1 MQKPR
6 RIISFLL
13 GLMMVLPVAAFSGSE
28 AAAAQVNYRNAIILA
43 REALWRDIDS
53 GAAGSASVA
62 IMDNGKIVYS
72 EAFGMAD
79 REKGRLADRS
89 TLFNIGSVSKEFCAV
104 AIMSLVD
111 EGKVSLDERVVRYL
125 PEFTM
130 ADLRYKDITVR
141 MLLNHS
147 SGIPGTNWVNGM
159 GFALDADY
167 QAETL
172 DSLSR
177 LHLKFAPGE
186 FATYCNDGFTLAEL
200 VVERVS
206 GKDFMDFV
214 SEKILKPLSLEG
226 TGLSVGRWKDKP
238 GAAYYD
244 PLSGKREP
252 SEVVSI
258 LAAGGLASTAEDL
271 CRFAYM
277 FSGEGTQVLSG
288 ASLEEMR
295 KEQSSIEK
303 REFGAPGWSFGLGW
317 DLTEL
322 SPFKESGIQ
331 VLGKGGN
338 TGCYTA
344 QILVAPDQKLS
355 VAIVEAGAF
364 LPATYTAIR
373 IMEAAL
379 VEKAAMLERQM
390 AEAAPPEPQPAS
402 QAAPPEPQPIPP
414 EYADFGGYYAAS
426 GAIMKMGFDF
436 TKNLLET
443 TLIYQGVEIP
453 RPAYTYHEGVFQG
466 GAGDPIRLVKVH
478 GKPYVVTKSVFGDEI
493 GAQRLEAPDKPASLA
508 TDIDKKLWL
517 RRNIGP
523 FEGRSMALFNPFVV
537 SHAIPALPGY
547 IDFDGIKKVQSPT
560 TAIPAANYSRDQTEL
575 SLVDKAGQ
583 TWAFLSYKW
592 MSPAEAAP
600 SLRRGETSLT
610 IGGEG
615 YNEWL
620 IAGEDLSL
628 SFGKPERGRVIVFS
642 PERSPIYDSVLD
654 EGKVRVGAGSLIEVA
669 GMPGDAFVL
678 KTESPPLWSLDDTLN
693 TFEMPDV
700 DVSPDGKRVAYTV
713 SRTVMNDTQ
722 SASMLQVYCA
732 DTDSKN
738 TVQLTK
744 ADAYC
749 YGVQWSPDGKQ
760 IAFMSVQS
768 GKNEIWLVPAAG
780 GEAVQLTHVATGVYM
795 YRWSRDGTFI
805 SYLAPDLPAQE
816 KKEALVRTGD
826 AIVVDENDPMAHI
839 WTVSTQGN
847 PSGEHEAHQITHGDF
862 SVSSWDWSPDGAYL
876 TFARQAHLTPLYEYP
891 TTLSRLDMGSG
902 LITDLVLPEERSNYG
917 SIRYSPDGN
926 WIAYSTSHAFFNLM
940 DVSVLPSSGGQ
951 SRILAKDQDQSLL
964 LNSLGLLGWSPD
976 GKYLYLSNVR
986 GTKVAITALPTDGG
1000 VARDIL
1006 TRGYI
1011 AGGRMNSSQSMLGLV
1026 MEDFSTPQE
1035 VYVAALSGN
1044 RDLDP
1049 GRASNL
1055 NTHLPREKAWESEV
1069 LRWTAPDGLIHR
1081 RRFDL
1086 SGRQRTGQEISPGGG
1101 NPWRSRG
1108 FVLSVLSGRPD
1119 LAHFSRWGS
1128 RLTGLRLAQA

>member
-13 GLMMVLPVAAFSGSE
+13 GLMMVLPVAAFSGTE
-28 AAAAQVNYRNAIILA
+28 AAGAQVNYRNAIILA

-130 ADLRYKDITVR
+130 ADLRYRDITVR

-295 KEQSSIEK
+295 KEQPSIEK
-303 REFGAPGWSFGLGW
+303 REFGAPGWPFGLGW

-322 SPFKESGIQ
+322 SPFEESGIQ

-379 VEKAAMLERQM
+379 VEKAAMPERLM
-390 AEAAPPEPQPAS
+390 AEAAPPEPQPAQPKS
-402 QAAPPEPQPIPP
+402 QSMPPEPQPIPP
-414 EYADFGGYYAAS
+414 EYADFGGYYTAS

-478 GKPYVVTKSVFGDEI
+478 GRPYVVTKSVFGDDI

-583 TWAFLSYKW
+583 TWALLSYKW

-642 PERSPIYDSVLD
+642 PKRSPIYDSVLD
-654 EGKVRVGAGSLIEVA
+654 EGKVRVSAGSLIEVA
-669 GMPGDAFVL
+669 GMPGDAFAL
-678 KTESPPLWSLDDTLN
+678 KAESPPAWTLDDTLN
-693 TFEMPDV
+693 SFEMPDV

-722 SASMLQVYCA
+722 SASLTQIYCA
-732 DTDSKN
+732 DIDGKN

-749 YGVQWSPDGKQ
+749 YGAQWSPDGKQ

-805 SYLAPDLPAQE
+805 SYLAPDPQAPG
-816 KKEALVRTGD
+816 KKEALARTGD

-839 WTVSTQGN
+839 WIVSTQGN
-847 PSGEHEAHQITHGDF
+847 PSGQPEAHQITHGDF

-876 TFARQAHLTPLYEYP
+876 TFARQSHLTPLYEYP
-891 TTLSRLDMGSG
+891 TTISRLDMGSG
-902 LITDLVLPEERSNYG
+902 LITDLVPPVERSNYG

-986 GTKVAITALPTDGG
+986 GYQSRHNRPAHGWRGSPRHTHAGLYRRRQDEQQPVHARPGDGG
-1000 VARDIL
+1000 FFHPTGSL
-1006 TRGYI
+1006 C
-1011 AGGRMNSSQSMLGLV
+1011 GGAFGKPGPRSWPGEQSQYPS
-1026 MEDFSTPQE
+1026 
-1035 VYVAALSGN
+1035 
-1044 RDLDP
+1044 
-1049 GRASNL
+1049 
-1055 NTHLPREKAWESEV
+1055 
-1069 LRWTAPDGLIHR
+1069 
-1081 RRFDL
+1081 
-1086 SGRQRTGQEISPGGG
+1086 SPGESLGVG
-1101 NPWRSRG
+1101 SPA
-1108 FVLSVLSGRPD
+1108 VDRP
-1119 LAHFSRWGS
+1119 
-1128 RLTGLRLAQA
+1128 

>member
-1 MQKPR
+1 MRRNTHIMQKPR

-13 GLMMVLPVAAFSGSE
+13 GLIMVFPVAAFSGSE
-28 AAAAQVNYRNAIILA
+28 TGAAQDSFRKAIILA

-62 IMDNGKIVYS
+62 IMDDGKIVYS

-79 REKGRLADRS
+79 REKGRLADRD

-130 ADLRYKDITVR
+130 ADPRYKDITVR

-167 QAETL
+167 KAETL
-172 DSLSR
+172 DTLSR

-206 GKDFMDFV
+206 GKDFIDFV
-214 SEKILKPLSLEG
+214 SERILKPLSLED
-226 TGLSVGRWKDKP
+226 TGLSIGLWKDKP

-244 PLSGKREP
+244 PSSGKKEP

-277 FSGEGTQVLSG
+277 FSGDGKQILTS
-288 ASLEEMR
+288 ASLAEMR
-295 KEQSSIEK
+295 KEQPSAEK
-303 REFGAPGWSFGLGW
+303 REFGAPGWPFGLGW

-322 SPFKESGIQ
+322 SPFKEGGIQ

-338 TGCYTA
+338 TGRYTA
-344 QILVAPDQKLS
+344 QILVAPDRKLS

-364 LPATYTAIR
+364 PPATYTAIR

-379 VEKAAMLERQM
+379 VEKDAMSERQM
-390 AEAAPPEPQPAS
+390 AEAAPQELQPALP
-402 QAAPPEPQPIPP
+402 AAQSMSPEPQPIPP
-414 EYADFGGYYAAS
+414 EYADFGGYYTAS

-436 TKNLLET
+436 AKNILET

-453 RPAYTYHEGVFQG
+453 RPAYMYHEGVFQG
-466 GAGDPIRLVKVH
+466 SAGDPIRLVKVH
-478 GKPYVVTKSVFGDEI
+478 GKPYAITESVFGDEI
-493 GAQRLEAPDKPASLA
+493 GAQRLKALDKPLILK

-560 TAIPAANYSRDQTEL
+560 TAITTANYSRDQTEL
-575 SLVDKAGQ
+575 SLVDKGGQ
-583 TWAFLSYKW
+583 TWAYLSYKL

-600 SLRRGETSLT
+600 SLRRGDTSLT

-615 YNEWL
+615 YNEWF
-620 IAGEDLSL
+620 IAGEDLDL
-628 SFGKPERGRVIVFS
+628 SFTKPEQGRIIVFS

-654 EGKVRVGAGSLIEVA
+654 KGKVRVGFGSLIEVA
-669 GMPGDAFVL
+669 GMPGDVFAL
-678 KTESPPLWSLDDTLN
+678 KAESPPLWTLDDTLN

-700 DVSPDGKRVAYTV
+700 DVSPDGKKIAYTV
-713 SRTVMNDTQ
+713 SRTVMTDTQ
-722 SASMLQVYCA
+722 SASLTQIYCA
-732 DTDSKN
+732 DIDGKN

-768 GKNEIWLVPAAG
+768 GKNEIWLVPPTG

-805 SYLAPDLPAQE
+805 SYLAPDPQAPG
-816 KKEALVRTGD
+816 KTEALVRTGD

-839 WTVSTQGN
+839 WTISTQGK
-847 PSGEHEAHQITHGDF
+847 SIQASMRRTR
-862 SVSSWDWSPDGAYL
+862 SP
-876 TFARQAHLTPLYEYP
+876 TE
-891 TTLSRLDMGSG
+891 
-902 LITDLVLPEERSNYG
+902 
-917 SIRYSPDGN
+917 
-926 WIAYSTSHAFFNLM
+926 TSASA
-940 DVSVLPSSGGQ
+940 V
-951 SRILAKDQDQSLL
+951 
-964 LNSLGLLGWSPD
+964 
-976 GKYLYLSNVR
+976 
-986 GTKVAITALPTDGG
+986 GT
-1000 VARDIL
+1000 
-1006 TRGYI
+1006 
-1011 AGGRMNSSQSMLGLV
+1011 
-1026 MEDFSTPQE
+1026 
-1035 VYVAALSGN
+1035 
-1044 RDLDP
+1044 
-1049 GRASNL
+1049 
-1055 NTHLPREKAWESEV
+1055 
-1069 LRWTAPDGLIHR
+1069 
-1081 RRFDL
+1081 
-1086 SGRQRTGQEISPGGG
+1086 
-1101 NPWRSRG
+1101 
-1108 FVLSVLSGRPD
+1108 GRPTGRTSPS
-1119 LAHFSRWGS
+1119 LARP
-1128 RLTGLRLAQA
+1128 T